1 MSKGCC
7 SKTYGSTIW
16 WVILKFIEFPWN
28 LLIYKRKL
36 MELES
41 QIDSINQIN
50 EKKGVDFKIISPRVT
65 GYLSVCKK
73 L

>member
-1 MSKGCC
+1 
-7 SKTYGSTIW
+7 
-16 WVILKFIEFPWN
+16 
-28 LLIYKRKL
+28 

-65 GYLSVCKK
+65 GYLSVCIKTIK
-73 L
+73 RISYIVWRTSLY

>member
-1 MSKGCC
+1 
-7 SKTYGSTIW
+7 
-16 WVILKFIEFPWN
+16 
-28 LLIYKRKL
+28 

-65 GYLSVCKK
+65 GYLSVCIKNYK
-73 L
+73 THFLYCMENFFTNITIA

>member
-1 MSKGCC
+1 
-7 SKTYGSTIW
+7 
-16 WVILKFIEFPWN
+16 
-28 LLIYKRKL
+28 

-65 GYLSVCKK
+65 GYLSVCMKNYK
-73 L
+73 TLFLHCMENFSLLTLQ